1 MDGVQEG
8 VRIRVRKFWDH
19 VLWHERTYAAH
30 SLGGGGAWLRGAG
43 HGGDA
48 SRCEGGMFLSE
59 HAVTLSTVERT
70 LKGEWA

>member
-1 MDGVQEG
+1 MQLTPWGEG
-8 VRIRVRKFWDH
+8 R
-19 VLWHERTYAAH
+19 
-30 SLGGGGAWLRGAG
+30 WLRGAG

-70 LKGEWA
+70 LKGEWT